1 MDILFLRGEESKNII
16 GCYANIEGLAA
27 VVVTVFQDNSRYEI
41 IDCLFRRRLG
51 LKASA
56 DDLIGLANIHKV
68 KYLMGNAIAETIYR
82 GGTLEKNY
90 DIPLDIQWEK
100 SEINVEKM
108 LFLTECYLN
117 EDRLKITPDVEDVI
131 DRELRSFDMR
141 QYLEDGRVSHRLFAF
156 FHAIT
161 AARPMTPKWATS

>member
-16 GCYANIEGLAA
+16 GCYADIEGFAA
-27 VVVTVFQDNSRYEI
+27 VVVTVFKDNSKYEI

-51 LKASA
+51 LKAFA

-68 KYLMGNAIAETIYR
+68 KYFMGNAIAETIYH

-90 DIPLDIQWEK
+90 EISVDIQWETNK
-100 SEINVEKM
+100 INLEKM

-117 EDRLKITPDVEDVI
+117 EDRLKIAADAESVI
-131 DRELRSFDMR
+131 DRESRSFDVQR
-141 QYLEDGRVSHRLFAF
+141 YQEDGRASHRLFAF
-156 FHAIT
+156 FHAIA
-161 AARPMTPKWATS
+161 AARPMTPVWAT